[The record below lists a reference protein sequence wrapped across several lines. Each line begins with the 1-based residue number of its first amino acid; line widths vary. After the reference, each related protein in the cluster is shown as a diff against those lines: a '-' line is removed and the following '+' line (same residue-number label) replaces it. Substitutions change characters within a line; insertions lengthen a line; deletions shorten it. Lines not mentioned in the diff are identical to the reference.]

1 MRRRTLCRVATASA
15 ISLGGLQTAGAQK
28 QPDPSQSNATDGHP
42 SLDVVLASVP
52 GGGVDRIGRSLGE
65 ALLAMRLAGA
75 VQYENIAGKAGTVGL
90 GQFVERHHRNPD
102 AILVSGMAL
111 LGGLAL
117 HDASVDLKAVS
128 PLARL
133 TSEYLTLVVHSS
145 SPVASG
151 RDLVAL
157 LRDSSRKTTFV
168 GGSNAGADHILF
180 GMIRLALRAQEG
192 RLEYLAA
199 QSGREALQA
208 LAGGRAQVGVSD
220 FSEVQPLVK
229 SGMLR
234 ALAISSRH
242 SLYGLP
248 SLKEVGLDVEL
259 SNWRGL
265 FAPAGITGQQLARLS
280 RTVDLAMRSPEW
292 SRALKSNDWMASYK
306 SASGFREDLEIEQAV
321 VRVVV
326 QLLKLKNPN

>member
-1 MRRRTLCRVATASA
+1 MQRRTICRVATASA
-15 ISLGGLQTAGAQK
+15 ISLGGLKTAGAQK
-28 QPDPSQSNATDGHP
+28 QPDSLMSNASDEH
-42 SLDVVLASVP
+42 SRLDMVLAGVP
-52 GGGVDRIGRSLGE
+52 GGGVDHLGRSLGD
-65 ALLAMRLAGA
+65 AVLAARLASA

-90 GQFVERHHRNPD
+90 RQFVERHHRNPN

-117 HDASVDLKAVS
+117 HDVPVDLKAVT

-145 SPVASG
+145 SPIASG
-151 RDLVAL
+151 RDLMTR
-157 LRDSSRKTTFV
+157 LRDPSRKMTFV
-168 GGSNAGADHILF
+168 GGSRAGADHILF

-192 RLEYLAA
+192 QLDYLAA
-199 QSGREALQA
+199 QSRQEALQA

-220 FSEVQPLVK
+220 FSEVQPLIK

-234 ALAISSRH
+234 ALAISSRG
-242 SLYGLP
+242 SLHGLP

-265 FAPAGITGQQLARLS
+265 FAPAGITDQQLARLS
-280 RTVDLAMRSPEW
+280 HTVDLVARSPEW
-292 SRALKSNDWMASYK
+292 ARTLKGNDWVSSYK
-306 SASGFREDLEIEQAV
+306 SASRFREDLEIEQAV

-326 QLLKLKNPN
+326 QLLKLKKPN